1 SGVATDATAPSRS
14 GCVVP
19 TGRAIPTGADSAR
32 LCVTV
37 WSSATVSVPVR
48 TALTTVAGFDGLVLA
63 LADTPSERAV
73 EVSPAVA
80 REVSSVVATAGS
92 AGEKMAAQL
101 CGGVTSNPNNRL
113 SAQSAATTQTA
124 DTTITPMIGFRLTK
138 PIDDAANDR
147 IAFGRRSSGG
157 ADSASVANNS
167 RASRDVS
174 RCARDSCTTGSPGS
188 FMIPRRRRTTG
199 RSGDWAPA
207 MRGL

>member
-1 SGVATDATAPSRS
+1 RS

-19 TGRAIPTGADSAR
+19 TGGAIPTWADSAR
-32 LCVTV
+32 FCVTV
-37 WSSATVSVPVR
+37 WARATVSVPVR
-48 TALTTVAGFDGLVLA
+48 TALTTVAGFDRLVLA

-80 REVSSVVATAGS
+80 REVSSTVATEVS
-92 AGEKMAAQL
+92 VGETTAARL
-101 CGGVTSNPNNRL
+101 CSDVRSNPTNRL
-113 SAQSAATTQTA
+113 IAQSAATTQTA

-174 RCARDSCTTGSPGS
+174 RLARDSCKTGSPGS

-199 RSGDWAPA
+199 RWGDGAPA